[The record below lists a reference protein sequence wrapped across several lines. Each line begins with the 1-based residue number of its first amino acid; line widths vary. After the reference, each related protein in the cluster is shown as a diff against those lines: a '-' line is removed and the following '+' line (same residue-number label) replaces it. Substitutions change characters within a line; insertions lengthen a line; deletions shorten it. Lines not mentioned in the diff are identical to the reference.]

1 MAVKVKSFWDGSTG
15 NTSKQQ
21 KMAAFSDN
29 FLSGDGF
36 ESVLAI
42 FCSYDYGP
50 NATTYQWQ

>member
-50 NATTYQWQ
+50 NATTYQ